1 MRRKSSFLAGVL
13 LALALPAPALDLH
26 QAYVLSLAQDATLR
40 AAQAAAAAGQEKVP
54 QARAQMLPQLS
65 LSAASYS
72 NRLDARTGNLPSTE
86 RDYPSRNA
94 TLTLRQA
101 VFRPMLAAGYRQA
114 QAQAEDSQA
123 RLNQAQGQLSVR
135 VSEAYFGVLQAED
148 QQALAQMQ
156 LSNHQLQLEASRK
169 ALAAGSGM
177 RTDVD
182 EAQARVDL
190 AQADVLQAGQQVEH
204 ARRQLQTLM
213 DREPSALQ
221 GLDVQRLPRSGPQPA
236 ALADWIA
243 RAEAQSPELH
253 SLRAQ
258 LEAARQEVGRAQ
270 GGHLPT
276 LDLIGQLQRSK
287 SENELSIDTRYHR
300 RSVGLQL
307 NVPLFSSGWVSSTV
321 REALA
326 EQQRVEHTLEAT
338 RRDLGLRVH
347 QEHRG
352 MTEGLARMQAL
363 EQAASSADQLVRSN
377 RRSVLAG
384 SRTLVDVFNAE
395 QQRMVVL
402 RDLAQARYQY
412 LLSRIRLQAL
422 AGMDAAELMREI
434 NGYLLAQ
441 APLDSTSLPLTARVP
456 ISP

>member
-1 MRRKSSFLAGVL
+1 MRGTFPLCFGAWLVLAM
-13 LALALPAPALDLH
+13 PAQALDLH
-26 QAYVLSLAQDATLR
+26 QAYVLSLAQDATVR
-40 AAQAAAAAGQEKVP
+40 AAQAAAAAGQERVP

-65 LSAASYS
+65 ASAAGYS

-123 RLNQAQGQLSVR
+123 RWHQALGQLSVR
-135 VSEAYFGVLQAED
+135 VSEAYFGALLAED
-148 QQALAQMQ
+148 QLALAQMQ
-156 LSNHQLQLEASRK
+156 LSRHQLQLEASRM
-169 ALAAGSGM
+169 ALAAGAGM
-177 RTDVD
+177 RTDLD

-190 AQADVLQAGQQVEH
+190 ARADVLQASQQVEH
-204 ARRQLQTLM
+204 ARRQLQALT
-213 DREPSALQ
+213 DREPGPLQ
-221 GLDVQRLPRSGPQPA
+221 GLDVQRMPRGGPQPA

-243 RAEAQSPELH
+243 LAEAQSPELQ

-258 LEAARQEVGRAQ
+258 LEAARHEVARAQ
-270 GGHLPT
+270 AGHLPT
-276 LDLIGQLQRSK
+276 VDLIGQVQRSK

-307 NVPLFSSGWVSSTV
+307 NLPLFSSGWVVSTV

-326 EQQRVEHTLEAT
+326 EQERIEHTLEAN

-352 MTEGLARMQAL
+352 MTEGVARMQAL
-363 EQAASSADQLVRSN
+363 ERAASSAEQLVRSN
-377 RRSVLAG
+377 RRSVQAG

-395 QQRMVVL
+395 QQRMLVL

-422 AGMDAAELMREI
+422 AGMDAGELMREI